1 MAPGTDKCFH
11 SQVRFLRMLSNAVIA
26 GAVAASYV
34 AALVLHLNPALRLDD
49 AAVLPLVGVVVLAYG
64 LHLAVAFYA
73 VIVIREVLGTDGVS
87 PGWVSYRVLSWFC
100 AASAAA
106 AALLMWHNLQAFTTA
121 LDADTADRFFNA
133 ALAQTV
139 CAAVAVALAILRP
152 STRRFRRWVAWVF
165 GLAVLA
171 TVVVPLALRGVGLAS
186 EASRAAAAPAAR
198 ERQMMVLPAAENRRV
213 TVLGIDGA
221 SLDTIALAVAEGRLP
236 NFGRLLEQGASMHMA
251 TLRPT
256 QPGPVWTAMA
266 TGKRPWRNG
275 VRSAATYQ
283 SVLGGASADL
293 LPDFCFAHALVS
305 FGLLVET
312 LQSSASLEAL
322 PIWDILGQAGLSSTV
337 VRWPLTWPA
346 KSLNGAL
353 VTDEFHRA
361 SAFRLALSEP
371 GLTYPTSLVADLADV
386 SRPAALAGTS
396 PSAGPGAAPRALDDY
411 YLALTG
417 RLVERMPA
425 HFTAVRLEGLDT
437 VGHYFLRFALPQ
449 EFGDVSDDERAR
461 FGRVMD
467 QYYAALDAE
476 VGRLLQQMR
485 PDDLLL
491 VASPFGL
498 EPLSV
503 PKRLL
508 EQVLG
513 NPAISGTHE
522 RAPDGFLLAY
532 GADVQPGRYPRGAVV
547 DFAPTL
553 LYYFGLPLG
562 RDMDG
567 FARVDL
573 FKQSFSAERPIAYI
587 PTYEP

>member
-1 MAPGTDKCFH
+1 
-11 SQVRFLRMLSNAVIA
+11 MLTNAVIA

-34 AALVLHLNPALRLDD
+34 TALVLHLNPALRFDD
-49 AAVLPLVGVVVLAYG
+49 PDVLPLVAVVTLAYG

-73 VIVIREVLGTDGVS
+73 AIVIREVLGAEGVS

-100 AASAAA
+100 AASAVA

-121 LDADTADRFFNA
+121 LDAKTADRFFNA

-139 CAAVAVALAILRP
+139 CAAVATALAILRP
-152 STRRFRRWVAWVF
+152 ATPGVRRWVAWLF

-171 TVVVPLALRGVGLAS
+171 TVVAPLAVRGVGLPR
-186 EASRAAAAPAAR
+186 EAPRPAAAPATAR
-198 ERQMMVLPAAENRRV
+198 LPAAENRRV
-213 TVLGIDGA
+213 TVLGVDGA
-221 SLDTIALAVAEGRLP
+221 SLDMIALAVAEGRLP
-236 NFGRLLEQGASMHMA
+236 NFGRLLEQGASMHLA

-266 TGKRPWRNG
+266 TGKRSWRNG

-322 PIWDILGQAGLSSTV
+322 PIWDILGQAGLVSTV

-346 KSLNGAL
+346 RPLNGAL

-361 SAFRLALSEP
+361 SPFRLALSEP
-371 GLTYPTSLVADLADV
+371 GLTFPTSLVADLAV
-386 SRPAALAGTS
+386 IRRPAASSSGPSLAEG
-396 PSAGPGAAPRALDDY
+396 PAAGPRAVDDY
-411 YLALTG
+411 YLALTS
-417 RLVERMPA
+417 RLAEQAPA
-425 HFTAVRLEGLDT
+425 NFTAVRLEGLDT
-437 VGHYFLRFALPQ
+437 VGHYFLRYALPQ

-467 QYYAALDAE
+467 QYYAALDGE

-508 EQVLG
+508 EQALG

-532 GADVQPGRYPRGAVV
+532 GGDVQPGRYPRGAVV

-567 FARVDL
+567 LARVDI
-573 FKQSFSAERPIAYI
+573 FKQAFSAERPIAYI
-587 PTYEP
+587 PTYESQSRRR

>member
-1 MAPGTDKCFH
+1 
-11 SQVRFLRMLSNAVIA
+11 MLSNAVIA
-26 GAVAASYV
+26 GTVAASYV
-34 AALVLHLNPALRLDD
+34 AALVLHLNPALQLDD
-49 AAVLPLVGVVVLAYG
+49 PAIVPLLGVVVGAYG

-73 VIVIREVLGTDGVS
+73 VIVIREVLGTEGVS

-100 AASAAA
+100 SASAVAG
-106 AALLMWHNLQAFTTA
+106 ALLMWHNLQAFATA
-121 LDADTADRFFNA
+121 LDSGTAVRFFDA

-139 CAAVAVALAILRP
+139 CAAVALALAIVRP
-152 STRRFRRWVAWVF
+152 SADRYRRWVAWLF

-171 TVVVPLALRGVGLAS
+171 SVVAPIALRGVGLRDEPRQA
-186 EASRAAAAPAAR
+186 ATAPAGLAAAEDR
-198 ERQMMVLPAAENRRV
+198 SVMVLGV
-213 TVLGIDGA
+213 DGA
-221 SLDTIALAVAEGRLP
+221 SFDMIALAVAEGRLP
-236 NFGRLLEQGASMHMA
+236 NFGRLLEQGASMHLA

-293 LPDFCFAHALVS
+293 LPDFCFAHALVT
-305 FGLLVET
+305 FGLLAET
-312 LQSSASLEAL
+312 LQTSTSLEAL
-322 PIWDILGQAGLSSTV
+322 PIWAILGRAGLSSTI

-346 KSLNGAL
+346 QPLRGAL

-361 SAFRLALSEP
+361 SPFRLALSEP
-371 GLTYPTSLVADLADV
+371 GLTYPTSLVTDLATIA
-386 SRPAALAGTS
+386 RPVTS
-396 PSAGPGAAPRALDDY
+396 GSGVVTDQGPGQTPRALDDY

-417 RLVERMPA
+417 RIVEQVPA

-437 VGHYFLRFALPQ
+437 IGHYFLRYALPQ
-449 EFGDVSDDERAR
+449 EFGDVSDEERAR

-476 VGRLLQQMR
+476 IGRLLGRMGS
-485 PDDLLL
+485 DDLLL

-532 GADVQPGRYPRGAVV
+532 GTDVQAGRRPRGAVV

-553 LYYFGLPLG
+553 LYYFGMPLG

-567 FARVDL
+567 VARVDI

>member
-1 MAPGTDKCFH
+1 LHICTDKCFYL
-11 SQVRFLRMLSNAVIA
+11 QVRFLRMLANAVIA
-26 GAVAASYV
+26 GTVAASYV

-49 AAVLPLVGVVVLAYG
+49 PAVLPLVGVVVLAYG

-73 VIVIREVLGTDGVS
+73 VIVIREVLGTEGVS

-100 AASAAA
+100 AASAVAA
-106 AALLMWHNLQAFTTA
+106 AALMWHNLQAFTTA
-121 LDADTADRFFNA
+121 LDAETADRFFNA

-139 CAAVAVALAILRP
+139 CAAVAMALAILRP
-152 STRRFRRWVAWVF
+152 STPGFRRWVAWLF
-165 GLAVLA
+165 GSAVLA
-171 TVVVPLALRGVGLAS
+171 TIVVPLAVRGVGLT
-186 EASRAAAAPAAR
+186 RAVHRPATAPATPG
-198 ERQMMVLPAAENRRV
+198 LPAAENRRV
-213 TVLGIDGA
+213 TVLGVDGA
-221 SLDTIALAVAEGRLP
+221 SLDMVALAVAEGRLP
-236 NFGRLLEQGASMHMA
+236 NFGRLLDQGASMHMA

-312 LQSSASLEAL
+312 LQSSASLEAR

-346 KSLNGAL
+346 KPLNGAL

-361 SAFRLALSEP
+361 SPFRLALAEP
-371 GLTYPTSLVADLADV
+371 GLTYPTSLVADLAVV
-386 SRPAALAGTS
+386 SRPAE
-396 PSAGPGAAPRALDDY
+396 SASGSSSSARPGAAPRALDDY
-411 YLALTG
+411 YLALTS
-417 RLVERMPA
+417 RLVEQMPA
-425 HFTAVRLEGLDT
+425 HFTSVRLEGLDT
-437 VGHYFLRFALPQ
+437 VGHHFLRYALPQ

-467 QYYAALDAE
+467 QSYAALDAE
-476 VGRLLQQMR
+476 IGRLLQQMH

-522 RAPDGFLLAY
+522 RAPDGFLLAF
-532 GADVQPGRYPRGAVV
+532 GGDVQPGRYPRGAVV
-547 DFAPTL
+547 DLAPTL

-567 FARVDL
+567 FARVDI
-573 FKQSFSAERPIAYI
+573 FKQAFSAERPIAYI
-587 PTYEP
+587 PTYEQ

>member
-1 MAPGTDKCFH
+1 
-11 SQVRFLRMLSNAVIA
+11 MLANAVIA

-49 AAVLPLVGVVVLAYG
+49 PAVLPLVGVVVLAYG
-64 LHLAVAFYA
+64 LHLAVGFYA
-73 VIVIREVLGTDGVS
+73 AIVIREVLGTEGVS

-100 AASAAA
+100 AASAVAA
-106 AALLMWHNLQAFTTA
+106 AALMWHNLQAFTTA
-121 LDADTADRFFNA
+121 LDADTANRFFNA

-139 CAAVAVALAILRP
+139 SAAVAMALAIVRP
-152 STRRFRRWVAWVF
+152 STPGFRRWVAWLF

-171 TVVVPLALRGVGLAS
+171 TVVAPLAVRGVGLMG
-186 EASRAAAAPAAR
+186 EAPQPAAAPAAPG
-198 ERQMMVLPAAENRRV
+198 LPAAEDRRV
-213 TVLGIDGA
+213 TVLGVDGA
-221 SLDTIALAVAEGRLP
+221 SLDMIALAVAEGRLP
-236 NFGRLLEQGASMHMA
+236 NFGRLLEQGASMHVA

-312 LQSSASLEAL
+312 LQTSASLEAL
-322 PIWDILGQAGLSSTV
+322 PIWDILGQAGLASTV

-346 KSLNGAL
+346 KPLNGAL

-361 SAFRLALSEP
+361 SPFRLALSEP
-371 GLTYPTSLVADLADV
+371 GLTYPTSLVADLAVV
-386 SRPAALAGTS
+386 SRPAAS
-396 PSAGPGAAPRALDDY
+396 SSANASSASAGAAPRALDDY
-411 YLALTG
+411 YLALTS
-417 RLVERMPA
+417 RLVEQMPA

-437 VGHYFLRFALPQ
+437 VGHYFLRYALPQ

-522 RAPDGFLLAY
+522 RAPDGFLLAF
-532 GADVQPGRYPRGAVV
+532 GRDVQPGRYPRGAVV

-567 FARVDL
+567 LARVDV

>member
-1 MAPGTDKCFH
+1 
-11 SQVRFLRMLSNAVIA
+11 
-26 GAVAASYV
+26 
-34 AALVLHLNPALRLDD
+34 
-49 AAVLPLVGVVVLAYG
+49 VGVVVLAYG
-64 LHLAVAFYA
+64 LHLAVGFYA
-73 VIVIREVLGTDGVS
+73 AIVIREVLGTEGVS

-100 AASAAA
+100 AASAVTAA
-106 AALLMWHNLQAFTTA
+106 ALMWHNLQAFTTA
-121 LDADTADRFFNA
+121 LDADTANRFFNA

-139 CAAVAVALAILRP
+139 SAAVAMALAILRP
-152 STRRFRRWVAWVF
+152 STPGFRRWVAWLF

-171 TVVVPLALRGVGLAS
+171 TVVAPLAVRGVGLMGKAPQP
-186 EASRAAAAPAAR
+186 AAAPAAPG
-198 ERQMMVLPAAENRRV
+198 LPAAEDRRV
-213 TVLGIDGA
+213 TVLGVDGA
-221 SLDTIALAVAEGRLP
+221 SLDMIALAVAEGRLP
-236 NFGRLLEQGASMHMA
+236 NFGRLLEQGASMHVA

-312 LQSSASLEAL
+312 LQTSASLEAL
-322 PIWDILGQAGLSSTV
+322 PIWDILGQAGLASTV

-346 KSLNGAL
+346 KPLNGAL

-361 SAFRLALSEP
+361 SPFRLALSEP
-371 GLTYPTSLVADLADV
+371 GLTYPTSLVADLAVV
-386 SRPAALAGTS
+386 SRPAAS
-396 PSAGPGAAPRALDDY
+396 SSANASSASAGAAPRALDDY
-411 YLALTG
+411 YLALTS
-417 RLVERMPA
+417 RLVEQMPA

-437 VGHYFLRFALPQ
+437 VGHYFLRYALPQ

-522 RAPDGFLLAY
+522 RAPDGFLLAF
-532 GADVQPGRYPRGAVV
+532 GRDVQPGRYPRGAVV

-567 FARVDL
+567 LARVDV

>member
-1 MAPGTDKCFH
+1 
-11 SQVRFLRMLSNAVIA
+11 MLANAVIA

-49 AAVLPLVGVVVLAYG
+49 PAVLPLVGVVVLAYG
-64 LHLAVAFYA
+64 LHLAVGFYA
-73 VIVIREVLGTDGVS
+73 AIVIREVLGTEGVS

-100 AASAAA
+100 AASAVAA
-106 AALLMWHNLQAFTTA
+106 AALMWHNLQAFTTA
-121 LDADTADRFFNA
+121 LDADTANRFFNA

-139 CAAVAVALAILRP
+139 SAAVAMALAILRP
-152 STRRFRRWVAWVF
+152 STPGFRRWVAWLF

-171 TVVVPLALRGVGLAS
+171 TVVAPLAVRGVGLMG
-186 EASRAAAAPAAR
+186 EAPQPAAAPAAPG
-198 ERQMMVLPAAENRRV
+198 LPAAEDRRV
-213 TVLGIDGA
+213 TVLGVDGA
-221 SLDTIALAVAEGRLP
+221 SLDMIALAVAEGRLP
-236 NFGRLLEQGASMHMA
+236 NFGRLLEQGASMHVA

-312 LQSSASLEAL
+312 LQTSASLEAL
-322 PIWDILGQAGLSSTV
+322 PIWDILGQAGLASTV

-346 KSLNGAL
+346 KPLNGAL

-361 SAFRLALSEP
+361 SPFRLALSEP
-371 GLTYPTSLVADLADV
+371 GLTYPTSLVADLAVV
-386 SRPAALAGTS
+386 SRPAAS
-396 PSAGPGAAPRALDDY
+396 SSANASSASAGAAPRALDDY
-411 YLALTG
+411 YLALTS
-417 RLVERMPA
+417 RLVEQMPA

-437 VGHYFLRFALPQ
+437 VGHYFLRYALPQ

-522 RAPDGFLLAY
+522 RAPDGFLLAF
-532 GADVQPGRYPRGAVV
+532 GRDVQPGRYPRGAVV

-567 FARVDL
+567 LARVDV

>member
-1 MAPGTDKCFH
+1 
-11 SQVRFLRMLSNAVIA
+11 MLSNAVIA
-26 GAVAASYV
+26 GTVAASYV

-49 AAVLPLVGVVVLAYG
+49 PAVLPLVAVVAGAYG

-73 VIVIREVLGTDGVS
+73 AIVVREVLGTEGVS

-100 AASAAA
+100 SASAVA
-106 AALLMWHNLQAFTTA
+106 AALLMWHNLQAFATA
-121 LDADTADRFFNA
+121 LDSGAATRFFDA

-139 CAAVAVALAILRP
+139 CAAVATALAIVRP
-152 STRRFRRWVAWVF
+152 SADRYRRLVAWLF

-171 TVVVPLALRGVGLAS
+171 SVLAPVALRGVGLPR
-186 EASRAAAAPAAR
+186 EAPRPQAPATTAGP
-198 ERQMMVLPAAENRRV
+198 VAAEDRKV
-213 TVLGIDGA
+213 TVLGVDGA
-221 SLDTIALAVAEGRLP
+221 SLDTIALAVAEGQLP
-236 NFGRLLEQGASMHMA
+236 NFGRLLEQGASMHLA

-266 TGKRPWRNG
+266 TGKRSWRNG

-305 FGLLVET
+305 FGLLIET
-312 LQSSASLEAL
+312 LQTSASVDAL
-322 PIWDILGQAGLSSTV
+322 PIWAILGRAGVASAI

-346 KSLNGAL
+346 QPLPGAL

-361 SAFRLALSEP
+361 SPFRLALSEP
-371 GLTYPTSLVADLADV
+371 GLTYPTSLVADLAAIA
-386 SRPAALAGTS
+386 RPAIS
-396 PSAGPGAAPRALDDY
+396 SAGVVSDGGNTPRALDDY
-411 YLALTG
+411 YLTLTG
-417 RLVERMPA
+417 RIVEQVPA
-425 HFTAVRLEGLDT
+425 QFTAVRLEGLDT
-437 VGHYFLRFALPQ
+437 IGHYFLRYALPQ
-449 EFGDVSDDERAR
+449 EFGDVSDEERAR

-467 QYYAALDAE
+467 QAYAALDAE
-476 VGRLLQQMR
+476 VGRLLER
-485 PDDLLL
+485 LGGDDLLI

-532 GADVQPGRYPRGAVV
+532 GADVQVGRLPRGSVV

-553 LYYFGLPLG
+553 LYYFGMPLG

-567 FARVDL
+567 VARVDI
-573 FKQSFSAERPIAYI
+573 FRQSFSAERPIAYI

>member
-1 MAPGTDKCFH
+1 
-11 SQVRFLRMLSNAVIA
+11 
-26 GAVAASYV
+26 
-34 AALVLHLNPALRLDD
+34 
-49 AAVLPLVGVVVLAYG
+49 
-64 LHLAVAFYA
+64 
-73 VIVIREVLGTDGVS
+73 VS

-100 AASAAA
+100 AASAVAA
-106 AALLMWHNLQAFTTA
+106 AALMWHNLQAFTTA
-121 LDADTADRFFNA
+121 LDADTANRFFNA
-133 ALAQTV
+133 ALTQTV
-139 CAAVAVALAILRP
+139 SAAVAMALAILRP
-152 STRRFRRWVAWVF
+152 STPGFRRWVAWLF

-171 TVVVPLALRGVGLAS
+171 TVVAPLAVRGVGLMGKAPQP
-186 EASRAAAAPAAR
+186 AAAPAAPG
-198 ERQMMVLPAAENRRV
+198 LPAAEDRRV
-213 TVLGIDGA
+213 TVLGVDGA
-221 SLDTIALAVAEGRLP
+221 SLDMIALAVAEGRLP
-236 NFGRLLEQGASMHMA
+236 NFGRLLEQGASMHVA

-312 LQSSASLEAL
+312 LQTSASLEAL
-322 PIWDILGQAGLSSTV
+322 PIWDILGQAGLASTV

-346 KSLNGAL
+346 KPLNGAL

-361 SAFRLALSEP
+361 SPFRLALSEP
-371 GLTYPTSLVADLADV
+371 GLTYPTSLVADLAVV
-386 SRPAALAGTS
+386 SRPAAS
-396 PSAGPGAAPRALDDY
+396 SSANASSASAGAAPRALDDY
-411 YLALTG
+411 YLALTS
-417 RLVERMPA
+417 RLVEQMPA

-437 VGHYFLRFALPQ
+437 VGHYFLRYALPQ

-522 RAPDGFLLAY
+522 RAPDGFLLAF
-532 GADVQPGRYPRGAVV
+532 GRDVQPGRYPRGAVV

-567 FARVDL
+567 LARVDV

>member
-1 MAPGTDKCFH
+1 
-11 SQVRFLRMLSNAVIA
+11 MLANAVIA

-49 AAVLPLVGVVVLAYG
+49 PAVLPLVGVVVLAYG
-64 LHLAVAFYA
+64 LHLAVGFYA
-73 VIVIREVLGTDGVS
+73 AIVIREVLGTEGVS

-100 AASAAA
+100 AASAVAA
-106 AALLMWHNLQAFTTA
+106 AALMWHNLQAFTTA
-121 LDADTADRFFNA
+121 LDADTANRFFNA

-139 CAAVAVALAILRP
+139 SAAVAMALAILRP
-152 STRRFRRWVAWVF
+152 STPGFRRWVAWLF

-171 TVVVPLALRGVGLAS
+171 TVVAPLAVRGVGLMGKAPQP
-186 EASRAAAAPAAR
+186 AAAPAAPG
-198 ERQMMVLPAAENRRV
+198 LPAAEDRRV
-213 TVLGIDGA
+213 TVLGVDGA
-221 SLDTIALAVAEGRLP
+221 SLDMIALAVAEGRLP
-236 NFGRLLEQGASMHMA
+236 NFGRLLEQGASMHVA

-312 LQSSASLEAL
+312 LQTSASLEAL
-322 PIWDILGQAGLSSTV
+322 PIWDILGQAGLASTV

-346 KSLNGAL
+346 KPLNGAL

-361 SAFRLALSEP
+361 SPFRLALSEP
-371 GLTYPTSLVADLADV
+371 GLTYPTSLVADLAVV
-386 SRPAALAGTS
+386 SRPAAS
-396 PSAGPGAAPRALDDY
+396 SSANASSASAGAAPRALDDY
-411 YLALTG
+411 YLALTS
-417 RLVERMPA
+417 RLVEQMPA

-437 VGHYFLRFALPQ
+437 VGHYFLRYALPQ

-522 RAPDGFLLAY
+522 RAPDGFLLAF
-532 GADVQPGRYPRGAVV
+532 GRDVQPGRYPRGAVV

-567 FARVDL
+567 LARVDV